1 MDLKMLR
8 QKAREELKGFCRVC
22 PVCDGRVCA
31 GEAPGMG
38 GMGTGASF
46 AANMAALAA
55 WRLNMRT
62 LHEVKAA
69 DTAVTLFGRALA
81 MPILAAP
88 MTGVLY
94 NMGGKLS
101 EEAFIAMIID
111 GAAQAGTIGLCGDG
125 ADPAMY
131 GSGLQA
137 IEARGGCGIP
147 IVKPRAQAVA
157 KDMLARAAAAG
168 VAAVGM
174 DVDGA
179 GLLVMALKGQPVS
192 PKTPRELAELV
203 GATQLPF
210 LVKGIMTAD
219 EASIAFDAGAAG
231 IVVSNHGGR
240 VLDHAP
246 GAAEV
251 LPEIA
256 RAVKGRGVILADGGV
271 RSGADVLKYLALGA
285 DAVLVGRPLVV
296 GAFGGGADGVA
307 FLLDKLKAELTAAM
321 LLTGTASVRNVSP
334 RILRPAPGI

>member
-1 MDLKMLR
+1 MDLTTLR
-8 QKAREELKGFCRVC
+8 KKAREELKGFCRVC

-38 GMGTGASF
+38 GMGTGSSF
-46 AANMAALAA
+46 MANLSALAS

-62 LHEVKAA
+62 LHDVKAA
-69 DTAVTLFGRALA
+69 DTRLTLFGRELS
-81 MPILAAP
+81 MPVLAAP

-101 EEAFIAMIID
+101 EEAFIRMIID
-111 GAAQAGTIGLCGDG
+111 GAAAAGTIGMCGDG

-131 GSGLQA
+131 GSGVEA
-137 IEARGGCGIP
+137 IKAQGGCGIP
-147 IVKPRAQAVA
+147 IVKPRAQEAV
-157 KDMLARAAAAG
+157 KEMLGKADAAG
-168 VAAVGM
+168 AAAVGV

-192 PKTPRELAELV
+192 PKSFAELAELV
-203 GATQLPF
+203 AVTSLPF
-210 LVKGIMTAD
+210 IVKGVMTSD
-219 EASIAFDAGAAG
+219 EAVIACDAGAAA

-256 RAVKGRGVILADGGV
+256 AAVEGRCVILADGGV
-271 RSGADVLKYLALGA
+271 RTGADVLKCLALGA

-296 GAFGGGADGVA
+296 GAFGGGAEGVA
-307 FLLDKLKAELTAAM
+307 FLLQKLKAELTAAM
-321 LLTGTASVRNVSP
+321 LLTGTASVRAVSP
-334 RILRPAPGI
+334 RILRPAR